1 VPAEQMP
8 VDLEEIVRQVAA
20 KSKFTIKDTSKMV
33 DALLDVLSANLLAG
47 KTIHLSDFGTLT
59 APPQKSVKPK

>member
-1 VPAEQMP
+1 MTTDSDV
-8 VDLEEIVRQVAA
+8 VDLEEVVRQVAA

-47 KTIHLSDFGTLT
+47 KTIHLADFGTLT